1 MVLWFRKQLC
11 GPGETIQ
18 SYNHQSYHKP
28 QLLHKHGG
36 HLSQDND
43 DIDVGKVGDEIIKHE
58 GKHISFIY
66 ILSSKSLLM
75 GTSLSIKGSAI
86 SLTCAGVAHKPTQ
99 FSLSGKDPI
108 LNLRHFLL
116 TLSSLSFPP

>member
-28 QLLHKHGG
+28 QLLHKHAG
-36 HLSQDND
+36 HLGQDND

-58 GKHISFIY
+58 GKY
-66 ILSSKSLLM
+66 IF
-75 GTSLSIKGSAI
+75 
-86 SLTCAGVAHKPTQ
+86 
-99 FSLSGKDPI
+99 FSLQKFFVI
-108 LNLRHFLL
+108 YLYR
-116 TLSSLSFPP
+116 

>member
-75 GTSLSIKGSAI
+75 GTSLSIKSSAI
-86 SLTCAGVAHKPTQ
+86 SLTCAGVAH
-99 FSLSGKDPI
+99 
-108 LNLRHFLL
+108 
-116 TLSSLSFPP
+116 

>member
-58 GKHISFIY
+58 GKLIFMIFILISKLLF
-66 ILSSKSLLM
+66 SSK
-75 GTSLSIKGSAI
+75 TI
-86 SLTCAGVAHKPTQ
+86 
-99 FSLSGKDPI
+99 
-108 LNLRHFLL
+108 L
-116 TLSSLSFPP
+116 TLITAYGIEKWV

>member
-58 GKHISFIY
+58 GKHILSFIY
-66 ILSSKSLLM
+66 IYFK
-75 GTSLSIKGSAI
+75 TFVFIKIYIDIEQSCDFI
-86 SLTCAGVAHKPTQ
+86 
-99 FSLSGKDPI
+99 
-108 LNLRHFLL
+108 
-116 TLSSLSFPP
+116 